1 MAQIVDDVDAKTTS
15 LGEIVSKLIYDNAIV
30 AVTVLSLPFAPIGLA
45 LSAVVMTSAVFEGA
59 KAYMEGDHEKMFS
72 SYLDC
77 LLELATMRIG
87 KLGFSM
93 AQKAIAKQVGN
104 VNTCM
109 GVISACTGKTV
120 DLAVVSELIKQSL
133 AEPDSSEQ
141 TILM

>member
-1 MAQIVDDVDAKTTS
+1 M
-15 LGEIVSKLIYDNAIV
+15 
-30 AVTVLSLPFAPIGLA
+30 
-45 LSAVVMTSAVFEGA
+45 M
-59 KAYMEGDHEKMFS
+59 
-72 SYLDC
+72 
-77 LLELATMRIG
+77 ELATMRIG

-93 AQKAIAKQVGN
+93 VQKAIAKQLGN

-120 DLAVVSELIKQSL
+120 DLAVVSQLMKESL